1 MFFLAHAPAALP
13 RATRQRVCRAKV
25 LAGSIWFGCSRLE
38 KRESFIVVIGPE
50 LYSSCTLGDQ
60 KIAQLEHWCC
70 TLSLEQRLSVAAVE
84 EYQARMVEEERR
96 RQMQE
101 RTVER
106 MQTDFQHFIAL
117 IERAV
122 LSEDRV
128 EDAPNPA
135 ALLERLRAV
144 ASERLEITRPS
155 RPDADEPLELDMASG
170 CDVGLQV
177 GECGDMA

>member
-1 MFFLAHAPAALP
+1 MNGV
-13 RATRQRVCRAKV
+13 TV
-25 LAGSIWFGCSRLE
+25 AGRTGHSD
-38 KRESFIVVIGPE
+38 VD
-50 LYSSCTLGDQ
+50 TTQD
-60 KIAQLEHWCC
+60 
-70 TLSLEQRLSVAAVE
+70 E

-135 ALLERLRAV
+135 ALLERLRDV

-155 RPDADEPLELDMASG
+155 RPDGDEPLELDMASG